1 MALLLHYCYLLGL
14 FFGGKGYQPPLSH
27 FMAEVKVS
35 RNEESRSAN
44 KALFILPTFAN
55 RSFVHRE
62 GLSVGPLTEAAK
74 ALSFLQ

>member
-1 MALLLHYCYLLGL
+1 
-14 FFGGKGYQPPLSH
+14 
-27 FMAEVKVS
+27 MAEVKVS